1 MDPYESKAVVVLPS
15 SVGEG
20 EGLFARF
27 DLKNKISFV
36 QLFYTIML
44 FNILFLIVRK
54 TYLVAR

>member
-27 DLKNKISFV
+27 DLKNKIS
-36 QLFYTIML
+36 L
-44 FNILFLIVRK
+44 FNYFIQSCYLTFYFL
-54 TYLVAR
+54 L